1 MTILTRDQILS
12 ANDQTTET
20 VEVPEWG
27 GSVIVST
34 MSGRERDAFES
45 SLMADKGSSKSANM
59 ANLRARLASL
69 CCVAEDGTRMFT
81 QADIEAL
88 GNKSAAALNRIFLAA
103 QRLNGIG
110 EDAVEELAGN

>member
-1 MTILTRDQILS
+1 MPILTRDQILS
-12 ANDQTTET
+12 VEDRATES
-20 VEVPEWG
+20 VDVPEWG

-34 MSGRERDAFES
+34 MSGRERDEFES
-45 SLMADKGSSKSANM
+45 SLLADKGASKDANM

-81 QADIEAL
+81 KADIEAL
-88 GNKSAAALNRIFLAA
+88 GNKSAAALNRIFIAA

-110 EDAVEELAGN
+110 EDAVDELAGN